1 MPPPTPTDTL
11 TATLTYTATVSFTES
26 VSDSVSLTYV
36 SHTATATH
44 QPDEYWRCEGTACK
58 ILGADEHHPYDSSS
72 GLTPTEAGLIAGI
85 VILGLL
91 CIAVGVFVFLLLKKV
106 MQFDALKG
114 QLKEERENRYKVQK
128 DLQDTDEILKAQ
140 NEVLKS
146 NTKELEKIN
155 GTATASK
162 NPLANIPTLPLRTTV
177 SEFQTR
183 LEIIEG
189 ELDRQRKLT
198 REAII

>member
-1 MPPPTPTDTL
+1 MPPPTPTVTL
-11 TATLTYTATVSFTES
+11 TFTTTLPTETVTFTDS
-26 VSDSVSLTYV
+26 VSESVSLTYV
-36 SHTATATH
+36 SRTVTATH

-58 ILGADEHHPYDSSS
+58 LLGADEHHPYDSSS

-91 CIAVGVFVFLLLKKV
+91 CIAVAVFVFLLLKKV

-140 NEVLKS
+140 NEVLKVW
-146 NTKELEKIN
+146 
-155 GTATASK
+155 
-162 NPLANIPTLPLRTTV
+162 R
-177 SEFQTR
+177 
-183 LEIIEG
+183 
-189 ELDRQRKLT
+189 
-198 REAII
+198 